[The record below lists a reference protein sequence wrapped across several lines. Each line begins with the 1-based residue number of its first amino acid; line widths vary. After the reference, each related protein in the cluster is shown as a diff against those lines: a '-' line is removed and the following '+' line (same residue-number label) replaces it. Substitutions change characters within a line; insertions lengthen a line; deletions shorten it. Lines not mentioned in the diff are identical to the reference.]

1 MNTNRAVRTEKRE
14 RQRDSMDLTR
24 RFVFRGNASAIAGQ
38 IFRPKTIIVDVNCG
52 GSSLGVS
59 GGRSQAQIKA
69 QSFGEIIKFGSAFT
83 LAEGL
88 FDDAKQAAAVTDHK
102 GRQSNLDSTT
112 TVTAE
117 TRDVS
122 VGVKPVVTLKRV
134 RGTLVSRAPRG
145 SGEPSIAPARDT
157 TIQGVSVGGYGLVV
171 DLNVGLFQKYDTRS
185 KVLAAADDPKVL
197 DKNPTH
203 FVVGATIEGQRTGRG
218 LIQRYGVL
226 YTTIVRELRWEKKPY
241 PGAKIDGHRV
251 IVPDFG
257 TVYFGEL
264 FVHSSERRMTMVRFE
279 LGSPWGGY
287 ADVGDVSSNGSG
299 FP

>member
-1 MNTNRAVRTEKRE
+1 
-14 RQRDSMDLTR
+14 MDLTR

-38 IFRPKTIIVDVNCG
+38 IFRPKTIIVDVAG
-52 GSSLGVS
+52 GASSLGVS
-59 GGRSQAQIKA
+59 GGRSQSQINGKA
-69 QSFGEIIKFGSAFT
+69 FDEIIKFGSAFT

-88 FDDAKQAAAVTDHK
+88 FDDPKQAAAVTDHRGK
-102 GRQSNLDSTT
+102 QSELNATT

-117 TRDVS
+117 TREVS
-122 VGVKPVVTLKRV
+122 VGVKPIVAIKRV
-134 RGTLVSRAPRG
+134 RGTLVSRAPSG

-157 TIQGVSVGGYGLVV
+157 TIQGVTVGGYGLVV
-171 DLNVGLFQKYDTRS
+171 DLNVGFFQKYDTRS
-185 KVLAAADDPKVL
+185 KVLAAADDPKVVE
-197 DKNPTH
+197 KNRAH
-203 FVVGATIEGQRTGRG
+203 FVLDASIEGSRPSRTAMV
-218 LIQRYGVL
+218 QRYGVL

-241 PGAKIDGHRV
+241 PGAKIDGHSV

-264 FVHSSERRMTMVRFE
+264 FIHSSERRVTMARFE

-287 ADVGDVSSNGSG
+287 MDVGDVGSNGSG

>member
-1 MNTNRAVRTEKRE
+1 MN
-14 RQRDSMDLTR
+14 LTR

-38 IFRPKTIIVDVNCG
+38 IFRPKTIIVDVKG
-52 GSSLGVS
+52 GASSLGVS
-59 GGRSQAQIKA
+59 GGRSQSQIDGA
-69 QSFGEIIKFGSAFT
+69 SFGDIIRFGSAFT

-88 FDDAKQAAAVTDHK
+88 FDDEKQTAAVTDHK
-102 GRQSNLDSTT
+102 GKQSDLNSTT

-117 TRDVS
+117 TREVS
-122 VGVKPVVTLKRV
+122 VGVKPIVTLKRV
-134 RGTLVSRAPRG
+134 RATLVSRAPRG

-157 TIQGVSVGGYGLVV
+157 TIQGVEIGGHGLVV
-171 DLNVGLFQKYDTRS
+171 DLNVSFLQKFDTRS
-185 KVLAAADDPKVL
+185 KVLAAADDPKVFE
-197 DKNPTH
+197 KNAIQL
-203 FVVGATIEGQRTGRG
+203 VAGATVEGQRSGRG

-241 PGAKIDGHRV
+241 PGAKIDGHSV

-264 FVHSSERRMTMVRFE
+264 YVASSERRLTMVRFE
-279 LGSPWGGY
+279 LGSPVGGY
-287 ADVGDVSSNGSG
+287 ADVGDVSSNGSL

>member
-1 MNTNRAVRTEKRE
+1 
-14 RQRDSMDLTR
+14 MDLTR

-38 IFRPKTIIVDVNCG
+38 IFRPRKIIIDVPG
-52 GSSLGVS
+52 GASSLGVS
-59 GGRSQAQIKA
+59 GGRSQSQVNGMA
-69 QSFGEIIKFGSAFT
+69 FGEIIKFGSAYT
-83 LAEGL
+83 RAEGL
-88 FDDAKQAAAVTDHK
+88 FDDDKQAAAVTDHK
-102 GRQSNLDSTT
+102 GKQSELNSTT

-117 TRDVS
+117 TREVS
-122 VGVKPVVTLKRV
+122 VGVRPVVTIKRV

-157 TIQGVSVGGYGLVV
+157 TIHGVSVGGFGLIV
-171 DLNVGLFQKYDTRS
+171 DLNVSLFQKYDTRS
-185 KVLAAADDPKVL
+185 KVLAAADDPKVFERGAA
-197 DKNPTH
+197 H
-203 FVVGATIEGQRTGRG
+203 FVTGVTVEGQRSGRG

-226 YTTIVRELRWEKKPY
+226 YTTIVKELRWEKKPY
-241 PGAKIDGHRV
+241 PGAKIAGHSV

-264 FVHSSERRMTMVRFE
+264 FVHSSERRLTMVRFE

-287 ADVGDVSSNGSG
+287 ADVGDVGSNGSL

>member
-1 MNTNRAVRTEKRE
+1 
-14 RQRDSMDLTR
+14 MDLTR

-38 IFRPKTIIVDVNCG
+38 ILRPKLIIVDVHG
-52 GSSLGVS
+52 GASSLGVS
-59 GGRSQAQIKA
+59 GGRSQSQISGMA
-69 QSFGEIIKFGSAFT
+69 FGEIIKFGSAYT

-88 FDDAKQAAAVTDHK
+88 FDDQKQAAAVTDHK
-102 GRQSNLDSTT
+102 GKQSELNSTT

-117 TRDVS
+117 TREVS
-122 VGVKPVVTLKRV
+122 VGVKPVVTIKRV

-157 TIQGVSVGGYGLVV
+157 TIQGVSVGGFGLVV
-171 DLNVGLFQKYDTRS
+171 DLNVSLFQKYDTRS
-185 KVLAAADDPKVL
+185 KVLAAVDDPKVVGR
-197 DKNPTH
+197 NASH
-203 FVVGATIEGQRTGRG
+203 FVSGATIEGQGPGRG

-226 YTTIVRELRWEKKPY
+226 YTTIVKELHWEKKPY
-241 PGAKIDGHRV
+241 PGAKIDGHSV